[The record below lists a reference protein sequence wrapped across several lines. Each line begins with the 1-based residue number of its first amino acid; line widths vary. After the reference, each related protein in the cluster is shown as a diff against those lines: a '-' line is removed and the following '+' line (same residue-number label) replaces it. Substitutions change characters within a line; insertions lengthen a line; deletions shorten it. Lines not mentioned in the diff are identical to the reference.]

1 VTHQI
6 GSNDYDELA
15 SDFAHRKISGSDT
28 IAFQVVANRVATL
41 RPTGMALDLGCGTGR
56 STRFLK
62 ELGLQT
68 AGLDLSESMIWEARR
83 LDPEGRYLT
92 YEPNT
97 PLPFKDQS
105 FEVLL
110 ASWVTVEIA
119 ELSDLQR
126 LMFETARVLSSNGTG
141 FIIANT
147 ADFYAGQWVSGD
159 VDFPENKPPL
169 QSGQRVKT
177 RLLPEGI
184 VVTDIYW
191 SDEDYGDVFSEASLR
206 VSHSWKPTAPQH
218 ESGWL
223 DETRKAPFVVYE
235 VRKTVPPGQN

>member
-1 VTHQI
+1 
-6 GSNDYDELA
+6 
-15 SDFAHRKISGSDT
+15 
-28 IAFQVVANRVATL
+28 
-41 RPTGMALDLGCGTGR
+41 
-56 STRFLK
+56 
-62 ELGLQT
+62 
-68 AGLDLSESMIWEARR
+68 
-83 LDPEGRYLT
+83 LT
-92 YEPNT
+92 YESNA
-97 PLPFKDQS
+97 PLPFKDGS

-119 ELSDLQR
+119 ELSHLQS

-147 ADFYAGQWVSGD
+147 ADFYASQWVSGD

-169 QSGQRVKT
+169 QSGQWVKT

-191 SDEDYGDVFSEASLR
+191 SDEDYHYVFSEASLR
-206 VSHSWKPTAPQH
+206 VPHTWEPTAPQH

-223 DETRKAPFVVYE
+223 DETRKAPFVIYE
-235 VRKTVPPGQN
+235 VRRNIQPRQR

>member
-1 VTHQI
+1 VTAQI
-6 GSNDYDELA
+6 GTNDYHELA
-15 SDFAHRKISGSDT
+15 SDFAHREIAGSDA

-62 ELGLQT
+62 ELGLQ
-68 AGLDLSESMIWEARR
+68 AVGLDLSEVMVCQARR
-83 LDPEGRYLT
+83 LDPQGRYLT
-92 YEPNT
+92 YESNA
-97 PLPFKDQS
+97 PLPFKDGS

-119 ELSDLQR
+119 ELSHLQS
-126 LMFETARVLSSNGTG
+126 LMFETARVLGSNGMG

-159 VDFPENKPPL
+159 VDFPENKPTL

-177 RLLPEGI
+177 RLLPEEI

-191 SDEDYGDVFSEASLR
+191 SDEDYRYVFSEASLH
-206 VSHSWKPTAPQH
+206 VSYTWKPTAPQH

-223 DETRKAPFVVYE
+223 DETRKAPFVIYE
-235 VRKTVPPGQN
+235 VRTNVQPRQR